1 MNNRA
6 LSHATLKSL
15 TIPIA
20 LLTAAV
26 MLLIGLCGSASAA
39 RSIGKGGSIQ
49 ACYKVKGKQKGAMR
63 VVPTGKKCK
72 KSERKLAWRIAG
84 IPGQTGSA
92 GSGGAGGGSGSATG
106 QNGTDGGS
114 GANGTNGS
122 NGNTATLESK
132 IAGLNLKIDGLEK
145 VLDGL
150 NNGELTGVV
159 DTVDGLTNGQLK
171 GVVDTL
177 DGVTNGQLKGALDS
191 VDGLSALEL
200 GKAVDSLPV
209 LESIC
214 DQTSGLTGGLDAV
227 NEGIKGLSILGL
239 PSLSLGNLGILP
251 NNLLDE
257 YNCPAL

>member
-1 MNNRA
+1 MINRA
-6 LSHATLKSL
+6 VPHATVKSL
-15 TIPIA
+15 TIPVV
-20 LLTAAV
+20 LLTAAA
-26 MLLIGLCGSASAA
+26 MLLVGLCGSASAA

-49 ACYKVKGKQKGAMR
+49 ACYKVKGKAKGAMR

-72 KSERKLAWRIAG
+72 KGERKLAWRMTGA
-84 IPGQTGSA
+84 PGQTGAA
-92 GSGGAGGGSGSATG
+92 GTGGSSGSATG
-106 QNGTDGGS
+106 QNGTNGGS
-114 GANGTNGS
+114 GTNGT

-159 DTVDGLTNGQLK
+159 DTLDGLTNGQLK

-177 DGVTNGQLKGALDS
+177 DGVTNGELTGALDA

-227 NEGIKGLSILGL
+227 NEGIKGLSVLGL

-251 NNLLDE
+251 TNLLDE

>member
-1 MNNRA
+1 MTNRA
-6 LSHATLKSL
+6 VPHANVKSL

-20 LLTAAV
+20 LLAAAA
-26 MLLIGLCGSASAA
+26 MLLVGLCGSASAA
-39 RSIGKGGSIQ
+39 RSIGKGGTLQ

-63 VVPTGKKCK
+63 VVPTGTRCK
-72 KSERKLAWRIAG
+72 KGERKLAWKMAG
-84 IPGQTGSA
+84 APGQTGA
-92 GSGGAGGGSGSATG
+92 TGASGGSGSTTG
-106 QNGTDGGS
+106 QNGTNGGS
-114 GANGTNGS
+114 GTNGTNGT

-159 DTVDGLTNGQLK
+159 DTLDGVTNGQLK

-177 DGVTNGQLKGALDS
+177 DGVTNGELKGALDA

-209 LESIC
+209 LESVC

-227 NEGIKGLSILGL
+227 NEGIKGLSVLGL

>member
-1 MNNRA
+1 MTNRVVP
-6 LSHATLKSL
+6 HVPVKSL
-15 TIPIA
+15 TLPIA
-20 LLTAAV
+20 LLAAAA
-26 MLLIGLCGSASAA
+26 MLLVGLCGSAVAA
-39 RSIGKGGSIQ
+39 KPIGKGGSIQ
-49 ACYKVKGKQKGAMR
+49 ACYKVKGKKKGSMR
-63 VVPTGKKCK
+63 VVPTGKRCK
-72 KSERKLAWRIAG
+72 KGERKLAWTTTG
-84 IPGQTGSA
+84 VPGQSGATGA
-92 GSGGAGGGSGSATG
+92 AGGSGGSSPGDNGNNGDNGDNGS
-106 QNGTDGGS
+106 NGT
-114 GANGTNGS
+114 

-159 DTVDGLTNGQLK
+159 DTLDGVTNGQLK

-177 DGVTNGQLKGALDS
+177 DGVTNGELKGALDA

-209 LESIC
+209 LESVC
-214 DQTSGLTGGLDAV
+214 SQTSGLTGGLDAV

-239 PSLSLGNLGILP
+239 PSLSLGNLGLLP

>member
-6 LSHATLKSL
+6 VPHATVKSL
-15 TIPIA
+15 TIPLA
-20 LLTAAV
+20 LLTAAA
-26 MLLIGLCGSASAA
+26 MLLVGLCGSASAA

-63 VVPTGKKCK
+63 VVPSGKKCK
-72 KSERKLAWRIAG
+72 KGERKLAWRIAG
-84 IPGQTGSA
+84 VPGQTGAA
-92 GSGGAGGGSGSATG
+92 GTGGAGGGSGSATG
-106 QNGTDGGS
+106 QNGTNGGS
-114 GANGTNGS
+114 GTNGTD
-122 NGNTATLESK
+122 GNTATLESK

-159 DTVDGLTNGQLK
+159 DTLDGVTNGQLK

-177 DGVTNGQLKGALDS
+177 DGVTNGELTGALDA

-209 LESIC
+209 LESVC

-227 NEGIKGLSILGL
+227 NEGIKGLSVLGL
-239 PSLSLGNLGILP
+239 PSLSLGNLGLLP